1 MERLTN
7 HQFTVLIKVGGRL
20 REFNYRQ
27 RSPQLFDGDTSD
39 EYSRRYYFRIKQEGD
54 GWQLESSSLPA
65 EFMGERQAIIDAA
78 VTRIKLPA

>member
-7 HQFTVLIKVGGRL
+7 HQFTVLIKVSGRL

-39 EYSRRYYFRIKQEGD
+39 EYSRRYYFRIRQD
-54 GWQLESSSLPA
+54 GEEWQLESTSLP
-65 EFMGERQAIIDAA
+65 EDFLTEKQAIIDAA
-78 VTRIKLPA
+78 VSRLKLPA